1 MAYKF
6 ETLRVWQDAMELGE
20 ELNDIA
26 IKYPKHEMFN
36 LTSQTMRAV
45 DSIAL
50 NVSEGSIGQSNP
62 ENRKFVGYAIRSNC
76 EVITCLYK
84 AKNRKYITEEKFTEL
99 YNKTELLFK
108 RLNAYR
114 NTMD

>member
-6 ETLRVWQDAMELGE
+6 ESLRVWQEAMKLGE
-20 ELNDIA
+20 DLNKDVST
-26 IKYPKHEMFN
+26 YPKHELFN
-36 LTSQTMRAV
+36 LSSQTMRAV

-50 NVSEGSIGQSNP
+50 NVSEGSTGQSDP

-84 AKNRKYITEEKFTEL
+84 AKYRKYITEDRFNEL
-99 YNKTELLFK
+99 YNRTEILF
-108 RLNAYR
+108 RMLNTYR
-114 NTMD
+114 STLD